1 MENHPLYRE
10 VGRGANVGLLQ
21 VQKSWNPDM
30 EGECLKPGPSFTGY
44 AVVTIVSDIVVALI
58 PIPVLL
64 RLNVSLTKK
73 VGLILIFLLGLFTTL
88 CSIMRYLEIDRV
100 QSGDQDST
108 MLVLWG
114 VIEFNV
120 GVSQHTSCLFSFE
133 LTERTEHGVISS
145 LPRPRLPPQSKGV
158 PQQAIPRLWLLGPH
172 AAHQQIG

>member
-1 MENHPLYRE
+1 
-10 VGRGANVGLLQ
+10 
-21 VQKSWNPDM
+21 M

-64 RLNVSLTKK
+64 RLNVSLSKK
-73 VGLILIFLLGLFTTL
+73 VGLILIFLLGLFTTI

-120 GVSQHTSCLFSFE
+120 GVSSTINRCIPCAK
-133 LTERTEHGVISS
+133 LTTRAEHGLVASV
-145 LPRPRLPPQSKGV
+145 PRSGLPPQSKGV
-158 PQQAIPRLWLLGPH
+158 PQQAVSRLRLLGPH
-172 AAHQQIG
+172 AACRQVGRGIHAQQPQP